1 MNFTDQRSIV
11 WCVALSVIGCGAC
24 VSTAQSV
31 AETQPKDTVASPS
44 HARPNVLLIVSD
56 DQAWTDYGFMGHPH
70 LQTPNLDRLARESLA
85 FRRGYVPSSL
95 CCPSLATILTGLY
108 PHQHK
113 ITSNDPPLVPGL
125 SGAAYH
131 ASNAFRS
138 GRSRMNE
145 HLQAVPTLPRLLSE
159 KGYLTLQTG
168 KFWQG
173 HFSHGG
179 FTHGMTRGDRHG
191 DDGLKIG
198 RETLQPIEDF
208 WDLAQEKQQPWMVWY
223 APMMPHDPHN
233 PPESFLAR
241 TRPIAPSET
250 IPKYWAMVEWFDAT
264 IGELL
269 DSLDRRGLREDTMVV
284 YVTDNGW
291 IQNPEKPGYAPK
303 SKQSPYEGGVRTPI
317 LFRWPSR
324 IEPQFVEELAHSI
337 DIVPTVLRRV
347 GIELPKD
354 LPGLDLTDPDSRGQ
368 RQAVFGECFTH
379 NANDLDDPRAN
390 LRWRWIVRGEWKLIV
405 PNPVLETNAEPELF
419 QLSTDPSEEENAL
432 ARYPKVADQLQ
443 KELDAWWR

>member
-1 MNFTDQRSIV
+1 MKFTDQRSIV
-11 WCVALSVIGCGAC
+11 WCVALSVIGCCAC

-31 AETQPKDTVASPS
+31 ADAQPKDSVASAS

-70 LQTPNLDRLARESLA
+70 LQTPNLDRLAHESLA

-138 GRSRMNE
+138 GRARMNE

-173 HFSHGG
+173 HFSQGG

-198 RETLQPIEDF
+198 RETLQPIENF

-233 PPESFLAR
+233 PPDAFLAR

-250 IPKYWAMVEWFDAT
+250 IAKYWAMVEWFDAT
-264 IGELL
+264 IGDLL
-269 DSLDRRGLREDTMVV
+269 DSLDRRGLREDTIVV

-291 IQNPEKPGYAPK
+291 IQNPDKPGYAPK

-324 IEPQFVEELAHSI
+324 IEPQFAEELAHSI
-337 DIVPTVLRRV
+337 DIVPTVLRCV

-354 LPGLDLTDPDSRGQ
+354 LPGLDLTDPDSRGH

-405 PNPVLETNAEPELF
+405 PNPVIETNAKPELF
-419 QLSTDPSEEENAL
+419 QLPTDPSEEENVL
-432 ARYPKVADQLQ
+432 ARYPMVADQLQ

>member
-1 MNFTDQRSIV
+1 M
-11 WCVALSVIGCGAC
+11 
-24 VSTAQSV
+24 STAQSV
-31 AETQPKDTVASPS
+31 AETQPKDTVASRS

-250 IPKYWAMVEWFDAT
+250 IAKYWAMVEWFDAT

-291 IQNPEKPGYAPK
+291 IQNLEKPGYAPK

-337 DIVPTVLRRV
+337 DIVPTVLQRV

-432 ARYPKVADQLQ
+432 ARYPKVADHLQ

>member
-1 MNFTDQRSIV
+1 
-11 WCVALSVIGCGAC
+11 
-24 VSTAQSV
+24 
-31 AETQPKDTVASPS
+31 
-44 HARPNVLLIVSD
+44 VLLIVSD

>member
-1 MNFTDQRSIV
+1 M
-11 WCVALSVIGCGAC
+11 
-24 VSTAQSV
+24 STAQSV
-31 AETQPKDTVASPS
+31 ADAQPKDSVASAS

-70 LQTPNLDRLARESLA
+70 LQTPNLDRLAHESLV

-138 GRSRMNE
+138 GRARMNE

-173 HFSHGG
+173 HFSQGG

-198 RETLQPIEDF
+198 RETLQPIENF

-233 PPESFLAR
+233 PPDAFLAR

-250 IPKYWAMVEWFDAT
+250 IAKYWAMVEWFDAT
-264 IGELL
+264 IGDLL
-269 DSLDRRGLREDTMVV
+269 DSLDRRGLREDTIVV

-291 IQNPEKPGYAPK
+291 IQNPDKPGYAPK

-324 IEPQFVEELAHSI
+324 IEPQFAEELAHSI
-337 DIVPTVLRRV
+337 DIVPTVLRCV

-354 LPGLDLTDPDSRGQ
+354 LPGLDLTDPDSRGH

-405 PNPVLETNAEPELF
+405 PNPVIETNAKPELF
-419 QLSTDPSEEENAL
+419 QLPTDPSEEENVL
-432 ARYPKVADQLQ
+432 ARYPMVADQLQ

>member
-1 MNFTDQRSIV
+1 
-11 WCVALSVIGCGAC
+11 
-24 VSTAQSV
+24 
-31 AETQPKDTVASPS
+31 
-44 HARPNVLLIVSD
+44 
-56 DQAWTDYGFMGHPH
+56 
-70 LQTPNLDRLARESLA
+70 
-85 FRRGYVPSSL
+85 
-95 CCPSLATILTGLY
+95 
-108 PHQHK
+108 
-113 ITSNDPPLVPGL
+113 
-125 SGAAYH
+125 
-131 ASNAFRS
+131 
-138 GRSRMNE
+138 
-145 HLQAVPTLPRLLSE
+145 
-159 KGYLTLQTG
+159 
-168 KFWQG
+168 
-173 HFSHGG
+173 
-179 FTHGMTRGDRHG
+179 
-191 DDGLKIG
+191 
-198 RETLQPIEDF
+198 
-208 WDLAQEKQQPWMVWY
+208 
-223 APMMPHDPHN
+223 
-233 PPESFLAR
+233 
-241 TRPIAPSET
+241 
-250 IPKYWAMVEWFDAT
+250 MVEWFDAT

-291 IQNPEKPGYAPK
+291 IQNLEKPGYAPK

-337 DIVPTVLRRV
+337 DIVPTVLQRV